1 MDRSQCASSHK
12 RVGVRDMADAQ
23 HEQSEHFDVFRVSN
37 DPVAGC
43 WEPRGV
49 GTSGFHND
57 GAFMP
62 APYSNAVYQIVQV
75 PRT

>member
-62 APYSNAVYQIVQV
+62 APYSNAVFQIVQV